1 MNGAAAGADARVAA
15 FCSPGPLIK
24 CSASTSGR
32 PFGSPPSPDRLCSGP
47 QRNDNGVLCWPV
59 SAKPSQRLPRLQA
72 VRGSRQEKAKKPSE
86 TPQTRQGEQNIV
98 AQSAGYM
105 TGLVNDLLYGA
116 ASRMERG
123 QTTCIKCKGSGTLPC
138 SECKGQGVV
147 QPDKLKKATD
157 PVRQAANRVSSM
169 LGGSSSSNYNSHML
183 RSNRCQKCHGAGTCT
198 CSVCQGH
205 GFRGDDYE

>member
-1 MNGAAAGADARVAA
+1 MGANPRACTFCKPAGFIR
-15 FCSPGPLIK
+15 

-32 PFGSPPSPDRLCSGP
+32 PFGAPPPQDRDYAGA
-47 QRNDNGVLCWPV
+47 QRSELAVPSWPV
-59 SAKPSQRLPRLQA
+59 NTKSSQRHARVEA
-72 VRGSRQEKAKKPSE
+72 VRGNRQERTKKSSE
-86 TPQTRQGEQNIV
+86 TQTRQGEQNIM

-138 SECKGQGVV
+138 SICKGQGVV
-147 QPDKLKKATD
+147 QPDKIKKAAD
-157 PVRQAANRVSSM
+157 PVRQAANKVSSM
-169 LGGSSSSNYNSHML
+169 LGGSNSSSYNSHML

-205 GFRGDDYE
+205 GFRGGDFDE